1 MLKIITDVD
10 GVLLDWFPAFE
21 NWIIE
26 VKDIKP
32 LHDTTP
38 STYKLTDKYP
48 LTSKEIVD
56 YIAEFNTSS
65 AFGELK
71 AIDGAVEYLGM
82 LLQDNSKDISWLSSG
97 SVEGHEEECFDMRSK
112 NLRNCF
118 GKDIPGTLLVM
129 RASKEE
135 YLKKYK
141 EEFNEDLIF
150 IEDSLEHAEV
160 AIKLGI
166 KTILLGYSYNGT
178 NKSSKLLYKAKN
190 WKEVY
195 LQVNKIE
202 KEIEY
207 MNTHVSRTGLSAK
220 RWSYL
225 KNLNA
230 TNPTY
235 KHVSAEVSM
244 VPNPLGKM
252 LNPIPM
258 VTRPGT
264 TYNVGRNKAKR
275 EKKTERRNKV

>member
-21 NWIIE
+21 KWIIE
-26 VKDIKP
+26 VKGVKP
-32 LHDTTP
+32 LHDTAP
-38 STYKLTDKYP
+38 LTYKLTDKYP
-48 LTSKEIVD
+48 LTSEELVKH
-56 YIAEFNTSS
+56 IAEFNTSN

-82 LLQDNSKDISWLSSG
+82 LFEDNSKDVSWLSSG

-112 NLRNCF
+112 NLRDCF

-129 RASKEE
+129 KTSKEE

-141 EEFNEDLIF
+141 EEFGEDLIF

-178 NKSSKLLYKAKN
+178 KKNLKLLYKAKN

-195 LQVNKIE
+195 SQINKIE

-220 RWSYL
+220 RWNYL
-225 KNLNA
+225 KNLKS

-275 EKKTERRNKV
+275 EKKAERRNSI

>member
-10 GVLLDWFPAFE
+10 GVLLDWFSAFE
-21 NWIIE
+21 TWIVE
-26 VKDIKP
+26 VKGIKP
-32 LHDTTP
+32 LHGNTP
-38 STYKLTDKYP
+38 STYRLTDKYP
-48 LTSKEIVD
+48 LTSEELVEH
-56 YIAEFNTSS
+56 IAEFNTSN

-71 AIDGAVEYLGM
+71 AIDGAVEYLG
-82 LLQDNSKDISWLSSG
+82 LLFQDNSKDISWLSSG

-112 NLRNCF
+112 NLKDCF

-129 RASKEE
+129 KTSKEG
-135 YLKKYK
+135 YLKEYK
-141 EEFNEDLIF
+141 EEFGEDLIF

-160 AIKLGI
+160 AIKSGI

-195 LQVNKIE
+195 SQINKIE

-220 RWSYL
+220 RWNYL
-225 KNLNA
+225 KNLKS

-275 EKKTERRNKV
+275 EKKAERRNKV